1 MSTAQSRLDSLTAFF
16 TDNLPERAMMAF
28 TSEMDDL
35 QVIPAQKNLGL
46 NQYRLSILKYDAIF
60 TWERFPYRICDP
72 RLLFALL
79 TAWSD
84 EETQNLMS
92 QVGISESEPDW
103 DISLDTQEYATV
115 ALTVP
120 LAEELCIVQDESGVI
135 PFDGKRWS
143 LVDPQVWTATGGTV
157 FGAGMAGAPVI
168 PDVVV

>member
-1 MSTAQSRLDSLTAFF
+1 MSTAQSRLDSLTTFF
-16 TDNLPERAMMAF
+16 SSNLPERAMMAF
-28 TSEMDDL
+28 TSEMDDM
-35 QVIPAQKNLGL
+35 QVIPAQKDLGL

-84 EETQNLMS
+84 DETQNLLA

-103 DISLDTQEYATV
+103 DISLDTQEYASV
-115 ALTVP
+115 VLTVP
-120 LAEELCIVQDESGVI
+120 LAEELCIVQDNNGPI

-143 LVDPQVWTATGGTV
+143 LAELQVWTATEGLIL
-157 FGAGMAGAPVI
+157 GADTTGAPVV
-168 PDVVV
+168 PEC